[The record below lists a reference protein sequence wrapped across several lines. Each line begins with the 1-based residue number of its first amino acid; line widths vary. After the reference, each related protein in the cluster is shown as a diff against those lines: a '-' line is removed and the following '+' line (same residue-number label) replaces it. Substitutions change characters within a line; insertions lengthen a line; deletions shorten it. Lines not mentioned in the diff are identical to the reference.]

1 MGWSA
6 AAVGVEASMIGAT
19 LLFAVLGGL
28 SALADPLLLLILATL
43 VIVLG
48 AYVGKK
54 SRGGR

>member
-1 MGWSA
+1 ML
-6 AAVGVEASMIGAT
+6 T
-19 LLFAVLGGL
+19 
-28 SALADPLLLLILATL
+28 DPLLLLILATL